1 MENKLKTIEKRAM
14 QYWFADG
21 LAEIYGASICV
32 LLAIYFAAQQIIP
45 QSSFAIFF
53 LLVFVLAY
61 GMRMLMY
68 RQRQHS
74 TYPRT
79 GYLEA
84 KTGRQNRSLLV
95 VAIAFTVLLLAF
107 MLYSMLEGINNTP
120 WLTVLSGSI
129 IAFLFFMAA
138 SEAKL
143 CRFYYLAGFSILLG
157 VGLLLI
163 GLGDF
168 WGMAIHSLVIGVSLT
183 AFGIRTR
190 LSYLRNSIIPLEHED
205 ES

>member
-1 MENKLKTIEKRAM
+1 MEDKLKTTQVKAI

-21 LAEIYGASICV
+21 LAELLGASICI

-53 LLVFVLAY
+53 LLVFVAAY
-61 GMRMLMY
+61 GLRKLMY
-68 RQRQHS
+68 GFRQRA

-79 GYLEA
+79 GYVAA
-84 KTGRQNRSLLV
+84 KRGPQDRRLLA
-95 VAIAFTVLLLAF
+95 VAITFTVLLLAF
-107 MLYSMLEGINNTP
+107 ILYTILSGIDVIP
-120 WLTVLSGSI
+120 WLTAVGGMI
-129 IAFLFFMAA
+129 FAFLFFMTA

-157 VGLLLI
+157 VGLVLI
-163 GLGDF
+163 GLGNF
-168 WGMAIHSLVIGVSLT
+168 WGMAVHSLVIGISLT

-190 LSYLRNSIIPLEHED
+190 LSYLRNSALPLEHEN